1 MEPTSRGRHDR
12 PGASVSRREV
22 VKRAETYLR
31 AHMEDS
37 VPLARLCRIVGRSE
51 RGLRDAFYGVHGM
64 SPKRWMLTERLQRAR
79 RALSEPGNARTT
91 VTGVA
96 TDFGFYQLGRFA
108 AAYKGAFGE
117 TPSATLRGSA
127 RRAAAPTTSYTKGHA
142 DACTN

>member
-1 MEPTSRGRHDR
+1 
-12 PGASVSRREV
+12 
-22 VKRAETYLR
+22 
-31 AHMEDS
+31 MEDS

-51 RGLRDAFYGVHGM
+51 RSLRDAFYGVHGM

-79 RALSEPGNARTT
+79 RALSEPGSPQTT

-96 TDFGFYQLGRFA
+96 TENGFYELGRFA

-127 RRAAAPTTSYTKGHA
+127 RNSTARTDSITRGY